1 MEGMKNKAAQEL
13 SRKRWEQRSAELQ
26 SVSKAGWS
34 EENREK
40 RMANPHGRPFNPNR
54 CPCGKMTKDRA
65 EKRNHKCQ
73 SI

>member
-13 SRKRWEQRSAELQ
+13 SRKRWEKTDQQNFRAFQKLDGARRIERNEWL
-26 SVSKAGWS
+26 
-34 EENREK
+34 
-40 RMANPHGRPFNPNR
+40 GRPFNPNR